1 MEIVKIFFYSKSK
14 EDKNGIWKF
23 FNKMESNVFDQVG
36 MNECIY
42 ICILRS
48 RIFKFDFLGRRGLN
62 KKKFYSFFILRN
74 IYNPLIKFII
84 FNSGTKKFLFS
95 HLLFHTK

>member
-1 MEIVKIFFYSKSK
+1 MEIVKIFFYSESK

-42 ICILRS
+42 IYIYVYYVHEFLNS
-48 RIFKFDFLGRRGLN
+48 IFSEGEA
-62 KKKFYSFFILRN
+62 
-74 IYNPLIKFII
+74 
-84 FNSGTKKFLFS
+84 
-95 HLLFHTK
+95 

>member
-1 MEIVKIFFYSKSK
+1 MEIVKIFFYSESK

-42 ICILRS
+42 IYVYYVHEFLNS
-48 RIFKFDFLGRRGLN
+48 IF
-62 KKKFYSFFILRN
+62 SE
-74 IYNPLIKFII
+74 
-84 FNSGTKKFLFS
+84 SEA
-95 HLLFHTK
+95 

>member
-1 MEIVKIFFYSKSK
+1 MEIVKIFFYSESK

-42 ICILRS
+42 IYICILRS
-48 RIFKFDFLGRRGLN
+48 RIFKLDFLGRRGLN
-62 KKKFYSFFILRN
+62 KKNSYFFFILRN
-74 IYNPLIKFII
+74 NPLIKFII
-84 FNSGTKKFLFS
+84 FNSETKKFLFS